1 MKRILPLLLTLA
13 LALTACG
20 GKENESATSKTPE
33 ELTQAYTQAITAAR
47 DEEMNQ
53 YFQVM
58 TAGDQTDSGM
68 REMVFASL
76 GVDPA
81 DTSAYGV
88 SVSLMNVSAYAI
100 VAVMPAEG
108 KADTVRKGLEDY
120 IANQKQGFEFY
131 LEDQYQIASNA
142 KLEELS
148 DGTLLM
154 VMCEDQDTVF
164 DSIKSSLE
172 K

>member
-20 GKENESATSKTPE
+20 GEKKSAKTPE

-47 DEEMNQ
+47 DEETNQ

-120 IANQKQGFEFY
+120 IANQKQSFEFY
-131 LEDQYQIASNA
+131 LEAQYQIASNA

-164 DSIKSSLE
+164 DSIKASLE

>member
-20 GKENESATSKTPE
+20 GREKKSAKTPE
-33 ELTQAYTQAITAAR
+33 ELTAAYTQAITAAR
-47 DEEMNQ
+47 DQETND

-58 TAGDQTDSGM
+58 TSGDETDSGM
-68 REMVFASL
+68 REMVFAAL

-88 SVSLMNVSAYAI
+88 SLSLMNVSAYAI
-100 VAVMPAEG
+100 AAIMPAEG

-120 IANQKQGFEFY
+120 IANQKQSFEFY
-131 LEDQYQIASNA
+131 LEAQYEIASNA

-148 DGTLLM
+148 DGTLLL

-164 DSIKSSLE
+164 DSIKASLE
-172 K
+172 Q